1 MLSKELNKI
10 LPVVGIG
17 VASCALMKTI
27 EAGYAWSAAFNAL
40 FLLYSAAVAMSRM
53 K

>member
-10 LPVVGIG
+10 LPLIGVG

-27 EAGYAWSAAFNAL
+27 EVGHAWSAAFNAL
-40 FLLYSAAVAMSRM
+40 FLVYSAAIAMSRM

>member
-10 LPVVGIG
+10 LPVIGVG

-27 EAGYAWSAAFNAL
+27 EAGHAWGVALNAL
-40 FLLYSAAVAMSRM
+40 FLVYSTAITMSRM

>member
-10 LPVVGIG
+10 LPVAGVG

-27 EAGYAWSAAFNAL
+27 EAGWPWSAAFNAL
-40 FLLYSAAVAMSRM
+40 FLLYSAAVAFSRM

>member
-1 MLSKELNKI
+1 MLSKHLNRI
-10 LPVVGIG
+10 LPVAGVG

-27 EAGYAWSAAFNAL
+27 EAGHAWSAAFNAL
-40 FLLYSAAVAMSRM
+40 FLLYSVAVAFSRM

>member
-10 LPVVGIG
+10 WPIIG
-17 VASCALMKTI
+17 VSATSCALMKTI
-27 EAGYAWSAAFNAL
+27 EMGHAWSAAFNVL
-40 FLLYSAAVAMSRM
+40 FLVYCAAVAMSRM

>member
-1 MLSKELNKI
+1 MLLKHLNRI
-10 LPVVGIG
+10 LPVVGVG

-27 EAGYAWSAAFNAL
+27 EVGHAWSAAFNAL
-40 FLLYSAAVAMSRM
+40 FLLYSAAVTFSRM